1 MSFSAEV
8 KEELLGHLS
17 GARHCQLAGLA
28 AIVSAIGHIEQG
40 DDGKMRLYMRSDN
53 ISLIRKFFTILRK
66 AFKIEND
73 ILASNIQIHVS
84 GRLYKLVMDNDE
96 DIRNLLLAIHMLDS
110 EGNPIKPEDGIDT
123 LITKNACCK
132 RAFLRESF
140 IAVGSMSDP
149 NKSYHLEYVCDS
161 QKQADQIK
169 EMIESFDIE
178 AKIIQRKKYHVVY
191 IKEGSEIVDLLNIME
206 APLSLM
212 NMENMRIVKE
222 VRNSIN
228 RRVNCEA
235 ANITKTVNAASKQTE
250 DILYIQQ
257 HYGFNNLPQGLRE
270 IAEVRLEHPDATL
283 QELGQYLDPPVGKSG
298 ANHRLK
304 KLHELADRIRS

>member
-8 KEELLGHLS
+8 KEELLGHIS
-17 GARHCQLAGLA
+17 SARHCQLAEIA
-28 AIVSAIGHIEQG
+28 AIISGNGYVEQT
-40 DDGKMRLYMRSDN
+40 DDGKLRLYMQADN
-53 ISLIRKFFTILRK
+53 VQLIRKFFTILKK

-73 ILASNIQIHVS
+73 ILDNESHLHVG
-84 GRLYKLVMDNDE
+84 GRAYQLVMDNDAS
-96 DIRNLLLAIHMLDS
+96 IRTVLMGVHMLNADNS
-110 EGNPIKPEDGIDT
+110 LRDRQEGIDT
-123 LITKNACCK
+123 LLTKSACCK
-132 RAFLRESF
+132 RAFLRDSF
-140 IAVGSMSDP
+140 ICAGSMSDP
-149 NKSYHLEYVCDS
+149 NKSYHMEFVCDCLM
-161 QKQADQIK
+161 QATQIQ
-169 EMIESFDIE
+169 EMIESFEIE

-191 IKEGSEIVDLLNIME
+191 IKEGAEIVDLLNIME

-250 DILYIQQ
+250 DIMYIQE
-257 HYGFNNLPQGLRE
+257 HYGFKNLPQSLRE
-270 IAEVRLEHPDATL
+270 IAEARLEHPDATL

>member
-8 KEELLGHLS
+8 KEELLGHVAN
-17 GARHCQLAGLA
+17 ARHCQLAELA
-28 AIVSAIGHIEQG
+28 AIVSANGYIDRV
-40 DDGKMRLYMRSDN
+40 DDGKFRLYMQSDN
-53 ISLIRKFFTILRK
+53 VQLIRKFFTILKK

-73 ILASNIQIHVS
+73 ISANESQLHNG
-84 GRLYKLVMDNDE
+84 GRLYNLVMDNDE
-96 DIRNLLLAIHMLDS
+96 NIKGLLLAIHMIDTD
-110 EGNPIKPEDGIDT
+110 GNIRKPDDGIDT

-132 RAFLRESF
+132 RAFLRDTF
-140 IAVGSMSDP
+140 ICIGSMSDP
-149 NKSYHLEYVCDS
+149 NKSYHLEFVCDS
-161 QKQADQIK
+161 LIQATQIQ

-191 IKEGSEIVDLLNIME
+191 IKEGAEIVDLLNIME
-206 APLSLM
+206 APVSLM

-250 DILYIQQ
+250 DILYIQE
-257 HYGFNNLPQGLRE
+257 HYGLKNLPQGLRE
-270 IAEVRLEHPDATL
+270 IAEVRLEYPDATL